1 MKEEMYRSIIKEIID
16 QKKKSKLWKA
26 AVASG
31 IIYCIA
37 RDDDCKNVK
46 IEELTKEIIEDIKN
60 S

>member
-16 QKKKSKLWKA
+16 QKKKSKIWKA
-26 AVASG
+26 AAASG
-31 IIYCIA
+31 IVYCIA
-37 RDDDCKNVK
+37 IDEDCKNVN